1 MTKKDYVSYAV
12 SDLMAKNGFDEYCD
26 AYYHLHNN
34 KELSEE
40 EYFEIAPDKDFKNS
54 NNKFRI
60 GAPTLYEAQKW
71 LREKYKIEVSAAY
84 CRNRISYY
92 YWYGRISC
100 DDMEVR
106 FGYNFS
112 SYEEALNKGIFE
124 ALMYLFMTKQN
135 TDKIDKAATDSCVID
150 NGIIN
155 PQIVP
160 FYEQG
165 FRDGARW
172 SINSVWHEG
181 SEKPETDKGDLLVEI
196 EVMDKTTYVQQNVY
210 YVLKYGCIRWAYI
223 KDLISNKEE

>member
-1 MTKKDYVSYAV
+1 
-12 SDLMAKNGFDEYCD
+12 
-26 AYYHLHNN
+26 
-34 KELSEE
+34 
-40 EYFEIAPDKDFKNS
+40 
-54 NNKFRI
+54 
-60 GAPTLYEAQKW
+60 
-71 LREKYKIEVSAAY
+71 
-84 CRNRISYY
+84 
-92 YWYGRISC
+92 
-100 DDMEVR
+100 MEVR